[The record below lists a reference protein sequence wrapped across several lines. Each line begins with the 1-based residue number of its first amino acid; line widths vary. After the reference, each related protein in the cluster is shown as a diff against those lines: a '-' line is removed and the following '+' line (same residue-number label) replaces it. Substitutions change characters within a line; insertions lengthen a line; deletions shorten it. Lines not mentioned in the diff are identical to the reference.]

1 MANATTCAIASAFV
15 AHDNYDGDDSGGG
28 AWHRRHAFRAFIA
41 KRFGFVR
48 LENSGVFVCFFLS
61 VCFCIVHGFLRNKK
75 VGRTLENAKVNAF
88 DVGFGWVY
96 NLCVRSNNA
105 IWNTKFG
112 GECS

>member
-1 MANATTCAIASAFV
+1 MQLPALSPVRLLHTTTTTATIAVV
-15 AHDNYDGDDSGGG
+15 APGTADMPF
-28 AWHRRHAFRAFIA
+28 AQFIA